1 MTEGSDRLVK
11 MQSQVEQ
18 ENDYI
23 VNKLSKQLQDA
34 YLEKDALIHK
44 LEEEKAHNDHLMTR
58 IKEEEKLFLKMVQDR
73 FQQVVNQEK
82 LKLSTRME
90 QEEEYA
96 TNAFTQMLRELSL
109 QKW

>member
-44 LEEEKAHNDHLMTR
+44 LEEEKAHNDHLMT
-58 IKEEEKLFLKMVQDR
+58 
-73 FQQVVNQEK
+73 
-82 LKLSTRME
+82 
-90 QEEEYA
+90 
-96 TNAFTQMLRELSL
+96 
-109 QKW
+109 